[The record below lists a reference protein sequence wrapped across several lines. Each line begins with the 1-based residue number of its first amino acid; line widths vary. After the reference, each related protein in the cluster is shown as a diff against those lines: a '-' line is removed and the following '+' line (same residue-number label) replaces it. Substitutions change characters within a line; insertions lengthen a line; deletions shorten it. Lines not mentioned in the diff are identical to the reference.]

1 MYFKQDKFTNN
12 LQLRMLSMLKRMKKS
27 LDRVDIK
34 LSIIYNKLSEFIIKQ
49 PQLTTD
55 KRGIDII
62 ISLQDQTLSKTKN
75 R

>member
-1 MYFKQDKFTNN
+1 
-12 LQLRMLSMLKRMKKS
+12 MLKRMKKS